1 MLEKIIALITAFIIA
16 TISTL
21 GYGGVLLM
29 MAIESACIP
38 LPSEV
43 IMPFAGYLVSTGRFS
58 LQAVAIAGAVGC
70 LLGSYVAYFVGATG
84 GRKTFENYG
93 RYVLISPH
101 ELEIAD
107 RFFARW

>member
-1 MLEKIIALITAFIIA
+1 MLDQIISAVASFIVEV
-16 TISTL
+16 ISAGGYL
-21 GYGGVLLM
+21 GVVLL

-43 IMPFAGYLVSTGRFS
+43 IMPFSGYLVSTGRFS

-84 GRKTFENYG
+84 GRQALEKYG

-107 RFFARW
+107 HFFARW